1 MQAGMKGWV
10 VTFEADLDQITDGR
24 LLRGARSRQQTLD
37 AAVQL
42 ASVEGLEGL
51 SINRLAHRAG
61 MSKSSVHAL
70 FGSKEALQLAVIHR
84 TREILIR
91 LVVRPARSAKAGTQR
106 LAALGEAWM
115 AYLEKRTFDGGC
127 LISSAS
133 FEMDGRP
140 GAVRDEVAVVFKEWL
155 GLLATN
161 VSRAI
166 EAGELSPDTDPDQ
179 LAFELN
185 AIGMSANWHHQ
196 LLGKEEGFKRGRAA
210 WSRLLEIHSS

>member
-1 MQAGMKGWV
+1 MAV
-10 VTFEADLDQITDGR
+10 ETELDQITDGR

-51 SINRLAHRAG
+51 SINRLARRTG
-61 MSKSSVHAL
+61 MAKSSVHAL
-70 FGSKEALQLAVIHR
+70 FGSKEALQIAVIQR

-91 LVVRPARSAKAGTQR
+91 LVVRPARPAKAGTRR

-115 AYLEKRTFDGGC
+115 AYLEQGTFEGGC
-127 LISSAS
+127 LLSSAS

-140 GAVRDEVAVVFKEWL
+140 GVVRDEVAIVFGEWL
-155 GLLATN
+155 ALLATN
-161 VSRAI
+161 IRRAI
-166 EAGELSPDTDPDQ
+166 EAGEISSDTDPDQ

-196 LLGKEEGFKRGRAA
+196 LYGGWEGFKRGRAA
-210 WSRLLEIHSS
+210 WNQALDSRRA